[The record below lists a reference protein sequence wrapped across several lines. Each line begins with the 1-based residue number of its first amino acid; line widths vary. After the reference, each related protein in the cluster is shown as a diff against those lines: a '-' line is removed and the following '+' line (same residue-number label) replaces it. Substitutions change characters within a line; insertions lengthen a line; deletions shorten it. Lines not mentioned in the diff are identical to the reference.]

1 MLHGMNH
8 QRGHRPAAEPLF
20 KLVPEGNHPDN
31 ILPENPGI
39 PDIPDSK
46 ASGMIGSTVR
56 LAMDSI
62 LCQHRLDDSH
72 CPLQIFHGD
81 IERRE

>member
-1 MLHGMNH
+1 MGLSISRAIGL
-8 QRGHRPAAEPLF
+8 RPQGRF
-20 KLVPEGNHPDN
+20 IRLVPEGNHILPDN
-31 ILPENPGI
+31 PENPGI

-72 CPLQIFHGD
+72 RFLQIFHGN
-81 IERRE
+81 IEGRE